1 MAHEIYIDNGRASMM
16 YAGDVPW
23 HGLGVRVEGNATAAE
38 AIKAANLDWT
48 VVKLP
53 LFASTGVLGVQVKD
67 KFGIV
72 REDKIGS
79 PDCDVYGIVNGSYSI
94 LQNREAFSFF
104 DRIVGRDN
112 AAIYHTAGALG
123 KGERIWI
130 LAKMPSSIQVIGD
143 DIVDKYLL
151 LGNSH
156 DGSSSVQIK
165 FTPIRVVCNNTLTF
179 ALKEGP
185 TLRIP
190 HFSNMQQRLF
200 RAEEMLGIIHH
211 GYADL
216 EEAFHEMTK
225 VQVDSKRLENYLTSV
240 FPDPNED
247 AQPSAF
253 ERAQRNRAFAEH
265 LFSEGKGNSM
275 PGVKGTLWAAY
286 NGVTE
291 FIDQKIPVSADGRIT
306 MSGERRLNSIWFGQG
321 SMIKAKAFTVAK
333 DRLNDWRN

>member
-79 PDCDVYGIVNGSYSI
+79 PD
-94 LQNREAFSFF
+94 
-104 DRIVGRDN
+104 N

-151 LGNSH
+151 LSNSH